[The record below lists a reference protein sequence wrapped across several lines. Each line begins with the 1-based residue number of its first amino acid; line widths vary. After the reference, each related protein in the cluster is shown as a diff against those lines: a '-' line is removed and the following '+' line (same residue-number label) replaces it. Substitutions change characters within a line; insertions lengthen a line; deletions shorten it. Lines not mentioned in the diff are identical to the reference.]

1 MYLACVMYF
10 LLYPYT
16 ALLCQF
22 AYRIIKQC
30 CIYMTFDYLIYSIPN
45 ILFAYR
51 TDVSHELLWFCILV
65 QGLLRSDSMNSLTV
79 NETFKSLTRMDAEKQ
94 LARELQRLLPTAP
107 TTQKEVSIYLS
118 TCFTCLLHICDA
130 SSSLYTKLSVQHLA
144 QRDR

>member
-1 MYLACVMYF
+1 MCLACVMYF

-22 AYRIIKQC
+22 AYTIIKQC

-45 ILFAYR
+45 IILAYR
-51 TDVSHELLWFCILV
+51 TNVVLRELLWFCILV

-107 TTQKEVSIYLS
+107 TTQKEVGVYLS
-118 TCFTCLLHICDA
+118 IKF
-130 SSSLYTKLSVQHLA
+130 Q
-144 QRDR
+144 